1 MEVGVAAGGAAHDGA
16 EVGAVERCSGDE
28 FAQDVAEEADSYG
41 EKFGEQGA
49 LGRAGAVGVV
59 NLEAAHIVGGPELPG
74 FEVVGSHASAILE
87 FGGEFVEEVGV
98 DPDAGGD
105 DEVAGGGLA
114 VEVFVLDAAKGN
126 AAEGSGDGGFGGV
139 AGAKRDAEVV
149 SESVGGAEGE
159 NGESDGGAG
168 ESLNDVVDGAIA
180 AAGED
185 GVAASGNGAAGVV
198 GGFVA
203 GAADGEFGADSG
215 GLDDADGVVEFGVAL
230 FAAAA
235 GVGIEEDSGSA
246 HASAGSALSS
256 ALVGFPFS
264 VLVSLLSLTHAPL
277 PHAEHRFLWDRVS
290 SLTGEHGDLSAMM
303 SVVRDQVAEEAGGVR
318 TKALNA
324 AIAIEGEGR
333 LEDGAQRGS
342 AGVESSL
349 CLGRRDGE
357 AVELLGDLSFCSFQP
372 HDADVVHVRNH
383 GGDVASFVCGRF
395 GTPGFGGQMVEQI
408 LVDAV
413 VGIEGREQSFG
424 ENEGR
429 G

>member
-1 MEVGVAAGGAAHDGA
+1 
-16 EVGAVERCSGDE
+16 VERCSGDE

-59 NLEAAHIVGGPELPG
+59 NLEAAHIVGGPESPG

-149 SESVGGAEGE
+149 SESVG
-159 NGESDGGAG
+159 
-168 ESLNDVVDGAIA
+168 
-180 AAGED
+180 

-277 PHAEHRFLWDRVS
+277 PHAEHSFLWDRVS
-290 SLTGEHGDLSAMM
+290 SLAGQHGDLSAMM
-303 SVVRDQVAEEAGGVR
+303 SVVRDQVAEEAGG
-318 TKALNA
+318 
-324 AIAIEGEGR
+324 
-333 LEDGAQRGS
+333 
-342 AGVESSL
+342 
-349 CLGRRDGE
+349 
-357 AVELLGDLSFCSFQP
+357 
-372 HDADVVHVRNH
+372 
-383 GGDVASFVCGRF
+383 
-395 GTPGFGGQMVEQI
+395 
-408 LVDAV
+408 
-413 VGIEGREQSFG
+413 
-424 ENEGR
+424 
-429 G
+429 